1 MGCFFW
7 VSLLITHDIKSVGR
21 TLTFHYRCLE
31 FSLISR
37 VQWTVLYDLKLRY
50 FNTRRK
56 DGDSLWLFFPCGRV
70 NIRAP
75 VKPVLFLRRKVITW
89 HFSFSWLLSLCQARG
104 CYVTRACVTVTAKQT
119 NVSPTWISIGMNFV
133 LRNSLRYWF
142 NSQTVGLC
150 YDVCL
155 CSNLTLIIRDK
166 RISLLDCDSL
176 PYLTNCV
183 PTYLGP
189 ILFCFPIDNIFKQIG
204 EFNTSLSHS
213 SLLSY
218 FWFTSVAGTHWLYPS
233 LLFILS
239 FFISW
244 HNVYLLKKTDH
255 VWPHWL
261 VLPYL

>member
-1 MGCFFW
+1 MFR
-7 VSLLITHDIKSVGR
+7 V
-21 TLTFHYRCLE
+21 Y
-31 FSLISR
+31 SLISR

-104 CYVTRACVTVTAKQT
+104 SYVTRACVTVTAKQT
-119 NVSPTWISIGMNFV
+119 KVSPTWISIGMNFV

-204 EFNTSLSHS
+204 EFNTITITFITSFLFLVHLGCWNTLALSQSPFYFILLYFLTQCLSLEKDRPCLTTLIGASLSVVHINEI
-213 SLLSY
+213 
-218 FWFTSVAGTHWLYPS
+218 PS
-233 LLFILS
+233 L
-239 FFISW
+239 
-244 HNVYLLKKTDH
+244 
-255 VWPHWL
+255 
-261 VLPYL
+261 

>member
-1 MGCFFW
+1 M
-7 VSLLITHDIKSVGR
+7 
-21 TLTFHYRCLE
+21 
-31 FSLISR
+31 
-37 VQWTVLYDLKLRY
+37 
-50 FNTRRK
+50 
-56 DGDSLWLFFPCGRV
+56 
-70 NIRAP
+70 
-75 VKPVLFLRRKVITW
+75 ITW

-104 CYVTRACVTVTAKQT
+104 SYVTRACVTVTAKQT
-119 NVSPTWISIGMNFV
+119 KVSPTWISIGMNFV

-204 EFNTSLSHS
+204 EFNTITITLYHFFLISGSPR
-213 SLLSY
+213 LLEHIGFIPVS
-218 FWFTSVAGTHWLYPS
+218 FLFYPS
-233 LLFILS
+233 LFPDTM
-239 FFISW
+239 FISW
-244 HNVYLLKKTDH
+244 KRQTMSDH
-255 VWPHWL
+255 IDWCFLICSSH
-261 VLPYL
+261 